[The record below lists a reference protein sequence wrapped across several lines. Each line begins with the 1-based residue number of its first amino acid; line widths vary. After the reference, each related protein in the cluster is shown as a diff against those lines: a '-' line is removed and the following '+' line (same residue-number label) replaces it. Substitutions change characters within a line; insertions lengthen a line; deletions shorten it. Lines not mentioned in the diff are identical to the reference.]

1 MNYNDEHKYD
11 DIINMLHHVSK
22 KHPQMPPLDRAAQFA
37 PFAALTGH
45 GVAITEAARLTDE
58 RLDLDENSI
67 ERLDIKLQLLKERL
81 SEKPI
86 VTLSYF
92 KPDEKKEGGSY
103 LTVTGT
109 VKKIDEYEHRIIMD
123 DGTSVLISDLVAV
136 EGHIFN
142 ESVEFI

>member
-1 MNYNDEHKYD
+1 MIGEKD
-11 DIINMLHHVSK
+11 MLFICYPKCSTCQKAK
-22 KHPQMPPLDRAAQFA
+22 KW
-37 PFAALTGH
+37 
-45 GVAITEAARLTDE
+45 
-58 RLDLDENSI
+58 LDENSI